1 MNIFI
6 NNDNEIVV
14 ENNENI
20 PEIGDIDDILTI
32 QMNNKWNLWYH
43 SLNDNNWSID
53 SYHLISSIVT
63 IEDLIYIIKNIK
75 NINNGLY
82 FIMKA
87 GISPI
92 YEDKHNINGGY
103 WSFRINKKFI
113 FNKWIDIIYYMVI
126 INFNNDD
133 IYKDIN
139 GISLSPKVNNSII
152 KIWNN
157 NFEKYNKDD
166 INKLILNI
174 NDEEIYYLKH
184 EFKN

>member
-6 NNDNEIVV
+6 DNENKIVV
-14 ENNENI
+14 DNNIELDDYNNI
-20 PEIGDIDDILTI
+20 LKIKLK
-32 QMNNKWNLWYH
+32 NKWNIWFH

-53 SYHLISSIVT
+53 SYHLISPIEY

-82 FIMKA
+82 FIMKS

-92 YEDKHNINGGY
+92 YEDKNNINGGY
-103 WSFRINKKFI
+103 WSFRINKKYI
-113 FNKWIDIIYYMVI
+113 FNKWIDIIYYMLI
-126 INFNNDD
+126 LNFNNND
-133 IYKDIN
+133 IYNDIN

-166 INKLILNI
+166 INKLILDI
-174 NDEEIYYLKH
+174 DDEEIYYLKH
-184 EFKN
+184 EYRV